1 MFVTVTKCECKQ
13 FAMARGSRAKASARH
28 DPLPLVL
35 THVNPLAM
43 HRGGT
48 LDTFASVRASHN
60 IRMLQ
65 RAHMAQLLEMSKFQP
80 TIAILAPRP

>member
-43 HRGGT
+43 HRGG
-48 LDTFASVRASHN
+48 DIGHFCIRPSISQHQDVAASPYGTA
-60 IRMLQ
+60 
-65 RAHMAQLLEMSKFQP
+65 A
-80 TIAILAPRP
+80 